1 MNKQG
6 IYIYGFV
13 PNNCIETIKKVLLES
28 GIYSFE
34 YNDITALV
42 SDTEN
47 EKIEYMNREEL
58 AHLLVDH
65 QQKIE
70 KIMSIGCSKIIP
82 MQLGTIVSSGN
93 DVIKIIKNGKNIL
106 NETFEIIDGVE
117 EIDLVAVW
125 SDFTQLIQQISDTPQ
140 IRTLR
145 ETIARKETVDQSD
158 SISIGKMIKE
168 KIDNKNNK
176 VNLDV
181 VNSLMPFCL
190 NAKKHDTMNDE
201 MPVNYAFLVKKENR
215 DLFMQKVDDLDSKYA
230 DKLNFKIVGPL
241 PCYSFYT
248 IESKMIKKSDIENAK
263 KILGIDILNPDYDLK
278 KAYRIKASLTHPD
291 KKSADSDNDTD
302 SFIETNNA
310 YKLLLDYSSIIKQ
323 SPENISKEPLYL
335 VKIKN

>member
-106 NETFEIIDGVE
+106 NETFM
-117 EIDLVAVW
+117 
-125 SDFTQLIQQISDTPQ
+125 
-140 IRTLR
+140 R
-145 ETIARKETVDQSD
+145 
-158 SISIGKMIKE
+158 
-168 KIDNKNNK
+168 
-176 VNLDV
+176 
-181 VNSLMPFCL
+181 
-190 NAKKHDTMNDE
+190 
-201 MPVNYAFLVKKENR
+201 FL
-215 DLFMQKVDDLDSKYA
+215 
-230 DKLNFKIVGPL
+230 
-241 PCYSFYT
+241 
-248 IESKMIKKSDIENAK
+248 
-263 KILGIDILNPDYDLK
+263 
-278 KAYRIKASLTHPD
+278 
-291 KKSADSDNDTD
+291 
-302 SFIETNNA
+302 
-310 YKLLLDYSSIIKQ
+310 
-323 SPENISKEPLYL
+323 
-335 VKIKN
+335 

>member
-93 DVIKIIKNGKNIL
+93 DVIKIIKNGKTQFYICY
-106 NETFEIIDGVE
+106 FII
-117 EIDLVAVW
+117 
-125 SDFTQLIQQISDTPQ
+125 
-140 IRTLR
+140 
-145 ETIARKETVDQSD
+145 
-158 SISIGKMIKE
+158 
-168 KIDNKNNK
+168 NKLS
-176 VNLDV
+176 LD
-181 VNSLMPFCL
+181 
-190 NAKKHDTMNDE
+190 K
-201 MPVNYAFLVKKENR
+201 
-215 DLFMQKVDDLDSKYA
+215 
-230 DKLNFKIVGPL
+230 
-241 PCYSFYT
+241 
-248 IESKMIKKSDIENAK
+248 
-263 KILGIDILNPDYDLK
+263 
-278 KAYRIKASLTHPD
+278 
-291 KKSADSDNDTD
+291 
-302 SFIETNNA
+302 
-310 YKLLLDYSSIIKQ
+310 
-323 SPENISKEPLYL
+323 
-335 VKIKN
+335 